1 MWASSRN
8 CLVSQVRAS
17 ERTTVLP
24 PPMKTMRTG
33 PAVGPGFGETGIDL
47 RGPWRMK
54 APEHLSE

>member
-1 MWASSRN
+1 MGVVVD
-8 CLVSQVRAS
+8 CPVSQVRAS
-17 ERTTVLP
+17 ERTTRP
-24 PPMKTMRTG
+24 ATADQDMRTG